1 MNKRDIIA
9 LAEGRLSEK
18 RKQEV
23 LKWMLKNPKRQ
34 QQYHTI
40 KAKYVVDRLKESQNV
55 PSGNLTASNIYK
67 YLGYVACIT
76 VLLSLAFLYKTSD
89 NSVETEGTTALMVST
104 SIGENRTVKL
114 PDGTV
119 ITLNANTSLSYPSTF
134 TADTREVILR
144 GEAFFDVTHN
154 AHRPFIVKTD
164 DGMKIHVLGTTF
176 NVKSYP
182 EDSNMETTL
191 ISGKVRVIEEKDNK
205 TVVLN
210 PSQRATYVKKEDKI
224 IIDKVDTKTFTAWR
238 EGKLVYDE
246 TPIREV
252 IADLKRK
259 YKVSIAVA
267 SPEIM
272 NYKYTGTF
280 DNLTIEEI
288 LDLFEVSSPINY
300 KLTQNKITLHMT
312 E

>member
-1 MNKRDIIA
+1 MNKRDITA
-9 LAEGRLSEK
+9 LAENRLSEK

-23 LKWMLKNPKRQ
+23 IKWLLKNPKRQ

-40 KAKYVVDRLKESQNV
+40 KAKYVADKLKKSQNGSSDSLYK
-55 PSGNLTASNIYK
+55 PKIYK
-67 YLGYVACIT
+67 YLGYAAILI
-76 VLLSLAFLYKTSD
+76 VLLSVAFLYQPSD
-89 NSVETEGTTALMVST
+89 NLVETEHATSLMVST
-104 SIGENRTVKL
+104 SIGENRTIEL
-114 PDGTV
+114 SDGTV

-134 TADTREVILR
+134 TDDTREVTLQ
-144 GEAFFDVTHN
+144 GEAFFNVTHDAN
-154 AHRPFIVKTD
+154 KPFVVKTD
-164 DGMKIHVLGTTF
+164 DGMRIHVLGTSF

-182 EDSNMETTL
+182 EDFNMETTL
-191 ISGKVRVIEEKDNK
+191 VTGKVRVIEEKDNK

-210 PSQRATYVKKEDKI
+210 PSQRATYLKKEDKI
-224 IIDKVDTKTFTAWR
+224 IIDKVDIKNYTAWR

-252 IADLKRK
+252 IGDLKRK